1 MRTLLQNVPT
11 SKLISA
17 SITMGTGDGNF
28 SADLSDLRDV
38 YYDILVFFSPSGID
52 SLFNSKYSSSIK
64 MIVGM
69 LFAKDSKKKVPLYE
83 QMVSLTLF
91 IRLRADFLPLYILIP
106 GNESRNLALIFH
118 P

>member
-1 MRTLLQNVPT
+1 
-11 SKLISA
+11 
-17 SITMGTGDGNF
+17 
-28 SADLSDLRDV
+28 
-38 YYDILVFFSPSGID
+38 
-52 SLFNSKYSSSIK
+52 

-91 IRLRADFLPLYILIP
+91 IRLRADFLPLYMLIP